1 MKYNMDKA
9 NRSAGNAII
18 DLPDEY
24 AQIFRVLDF
33 NFLIDLFKRR
43 KLVLTRPS
51 KWDDPFENFLLKI
64 KVFLKSS
71 GEEINIRG
79 VLDIFFGQCWSDNP
93 EETDATWRIYSPNS
107 NSVRISTTAS
117 ILFNSV
123 CLAPDRA
130 PSTNVFLGKVKY
142 MTAQEIIELI
152 QDSQNATKVILSAD
166 GRSAADWLLF
176 KRMEFK
182 HESEV
187 RLLLRDP
194 LQTVPQYEPQC
205 AVSVDPFE
213 LIQEVVF
220 DPRIPEYRVQVYQDQ
235 LGILGVNVP
244 TRHSKLY
251 SLPKLS
257 VEIDVPDQK

>member
-1 MKYNMDKA
+1 MDKVDR
-9 NRSAGNAII
+9 NEGNLII
-18 DLPDEY
+18 DLPDEDAPIY
-24 AQIFRVLDF
+24 RVIDF
-33 NFLIDLFKRR
+33 NFLMDLFKRR

-51 KWDDPFENFLLKI
+51 KWDDPFENFLLKVKI
-64 KVFLKSS
+64 LFKAS
-71 GEEINIRG
+71 GEEINIRD

-107 NSVRISTTAS
+107 NGVRISTTVFR
-117 ILFNSV
+117 LFNSV

-142 MTAQEIIELI
+142 MTAQKIIEFV
-152 QDSQNATKVILSAD
+152 QDSQNATEVILSAD
-166 GRSAADWLLF
+166 GRSAADWLLV

-194 LQTVPQYEPQC
+194 FRTVPQYDSTC
-205 AVSVDPFE
+205 AVSVDPFK
-213 LIQEVVF
+213 LIQEIVF
-220 DPRIPEYRVQVYQDQ
+220 DPRIPEYRVQVYRDQ
-235 LGILGVNVP
+235 LGMLGVNVP

-257 VEIDVPDQK
+257 IEIEVPEQKKK

>member
-1 MKYNMDKA
+1 MGIV
-9 NRSAGNAII
+9 NRNDVNLII
-18 DLPDEY
+18 DLPDEDTP
-24 AQIFRVLDF
+24 IFRVFDF
-33 NFLIDLFKRR
+33 NFLIELFKLR

-51 KWDDPFENFLLKI
+51 KWDDPFENCLLKV
-64 KVFLKSS
+64 KVFLKAS

-79 VLDIFFGQCWSDNP
+79 ALDIFFGQCWSDNP

-107 NSVRISTTAS
+107 NGVRISTTAS
-117 ILFNSV
+117 SLFNSV

-142 MTAQEIIELI
+142 MTAQDIIEFI
-152 QDSQNATKVILSAD
+152 QDSQNTTRVILSDD
-166 GRSAADWLLF
+166 GRSAAHWLLV

-194 LQTVPQYEPQC
+194 LQTVPHYEPRC
-205 AVSVDPFE
+205 AVSVDPFQ
-213 LIQEVVF
+213 LIQEIVF
-220 DPRIPEYRVQVYQDQ
+220 DPRTPKYRVKVYRDQ
-235 LGILGVNVP
+235 LGMLGVNVP

-251 SLPKLS
+251 SLPKLN
-257 VEIDVPDQK
+257 VEIDIPDLK